1 MISLKVDTLRALS
14 QCFGVKRSS
23 GAKKAVLI
31 GRLLSYCEL
40 GILKDVTEEGERAGG
55 EDDGNAYGN
64 TRHATA
70 EEKTVLKTLPDFKT
84 VTTGWTKDL
93 TALQKLSFVDIFT
106 YLVESRESTFDKEK
120 MEAYKSLKGVKYMED
135 GLVRNLN
142 VWSKSSEP
150 GDQVIFFKAHIH
162 ALLDSYYVLLHFRC
176 HSEPW
181 FSLPC
186 NMQLPC
192 RPWRD
197 LFACGRLAILYS

>member
-1 MISLKVDTLRALS
+1 MSSSSTVASAGGLPDDVVNLLRKGSACTQEELTGLEEKLNSLKVDTLRALS

-106 YLVESRESTFDKEK
+106 YLVESGASTFDKEK

-135 GLVRNLN
+135 
-142 VWSKSSEP
+142 
-150 GDQVIFFKAHIH
+150 
-162 ALLDSYYVLLHFRC
+162 
-176 HSEPW
+176 
-181 FSLPC
+181 
-186 NMQLPC
+186 
-192 RPWRD
+192 
-197 LFACGRLAILYS
+197 